1 MLALFMK
8 GTTIMKKTILTFVL
22 GIAVVFSAVN
32 YVKTNYAVEDFTEE
46 IISDV
51 ADGTVICNKVIKV
64 SSATEDKKNP
74 VCIICKDGKAV
85 APETLKQYD
94 RDVIVCHIS
103 SKNNDAFDNLL
114 IGLAE
119 TFKPAPAYASEVK
132 K

>member
-64 SSATEDKKNP
+64 SSATEDKKIR
-74 VCIICKDGKAV
+74 CA
-85 APETLKQYD
+85 
-94 RDVIVCHIS
+94 
-103 SKNNDAFDNLL
+103 
-114 IGLAE
+114 
-119 TFKPAPAYASEVK
+119 
-132 K
+132 